1 MTVLDE
7 KRCRELVG
15 KLCSG
20 LGWEVKR
27 VAEMPYVLFTGEDR
41 YCAFG
46 ETWKA
51 LYANFCKSA
60 YGFAY
65 PFVDVPRWTRQ
76 CSSPEE
82 LAMKIEVM
90 LP

>member
-1 MTVLDE
+1 MTALDE
-7 KRCRELVG
+7 ETCRELVG

-20 LGWEVKR
+20 LGWEVRR
-27 VAEMPYVLFTGEDR
+27 VAETPYVLFTREYR

-46 ETWKA
+46 GTWKE
-51 LYANFCKSA
+51 LYESFCESA

-65 PFVDVPRWTRQ
+65 PFVDIPRWARS

-82 LAMKIEVM
+82 LALKIEAA
-90 LP
+90 L

>member
-7 KRCRELVG
+7 ERCRELVG

-20 LGWEVKR
+20 LGWEVR
-27 VAEMPYVLFTGEDR
+27 PVPGMPYVLFTRGDR
-41 YCAFG
+41 CCAFG
-46 ETWKA
+46 NTWKE
-51 LYANFCKSA
+51 LCESFCENS

-65 PFVDVPRWTRQ
+65 PFVDVPKWTRR

>member
-1 MTVLDE
+1 MNALTE
-7 KRCRELVG
+7 ERCRALIE

-20 LGWEVKR
+20 LGWEVMRKP
-27 VAEMPYVLFTGEDR
+27 EMPYVLFTRKDR

-46 ETWKA
+46 GTWKE
-51 LYANFCKSA
+51 LYASFCESA

-65 PFVDVPRWTRQ
+65 PFVDIPRWTRS

-82 LAMKIEVM
+82 LAMKIEVA
-90 LP
+90 L